1 MNSPGSSSMSPMS
14 TSSDSNTCQ
23 NFNNLTLNNYHNNIR
38 SQQSTI
44 QEISDNNGVPTL
56 HIIEQ
61 PVEKFRFRY
70 KSEMHGTHGS
80 LMSNTSVKSKRTFPT
95 VELRGYDK
103 EAIIRCSLFQTD
115 TLKRSQ
121 HSHRLVV
128 RNGDTD
134 RDDPHDVVV
143 SPEKGFT
150 AIYQG
155 MGIIHTAKKYIN
167 EELIKK
173 RILEKQVEYGRG
185 LSTREESKIK
195 LLADQE
201 ARTMNLNQVCLCF
214 QAYRVENNKWI
225 KLCETFSNPINNMKS
240 ALTGELKICRLSS
253 AVSSAAGGED
263 LIILVEKV
271 GKKNIKVK
279 FYELDDFDKEVW
291 SAWGVFTE
299 VDVHHQYAIA
309 LRTPPYKDRDIT
321 EAVDVY
327 IQLYRPSDQDQSE
340 PMSFKYKPR
349 NYLVSRKRARMS
361 SSLSSGELPAT
372 IVNRNLTNCSNQ
384 NEMTISQEYGTVDL
398 LKEFP
403 SKDAVDF
410 QIQSGDYD
418 EYFKNNSDE
427 YMQLLNIGFG
437 GALVPNN
444 LQTDSPSVIRRGP
457 GAPPMVLIAP
467 TEDFK
472 NVFNNIVSAHRSF
485 GLSEPL
491 KAREMI
497 RAYFKQSIDRSEDK

>member
-1 MNSPGSSSMSPMS
+1 MNSPASSSMSPMS

-23 NFNNLTLNNYHNNIR
+23 TFHNLSLNNYHNNIR
-38 SQQSTI
+38 SQQSAI
-44 QEISDNNGVPTL
+44 PEINGCNGVPML
-56 HIIEQ
+56 HIVEQ

-80 LMSNTSVKSKRTFPT
+80 LMGSTSVKNKRMFPT
-95 VELRGYDK
+95 VELRGFDK
-103 EAIIRCSLFQTD
+103 EAIIRCSLYQTD

-134 RDDPHDVVV
+134 RDDPHDVIV
-143 SPEKGFT
+143 SPEKGYT

-173 RILEKQVEYGRG
+173 RILEKQVELGRG

-240 ALTGELKICRLSS
+240 ALTGELKISRLSTIC
-253 AVSSAAGGED
+253 SSASGGDD

-279 FYELDDFDKEVW
+279 FYELDEFDKEVW
-291 SAWGVFTE
+291 TAWGIFTE

-327 IQLYRPSDQDQSE
+327 IQLFRPSDQDQSE
-340 PMSFKYKPR
+340 PMNFKYKPR

-361 SSLSSGELPAT
+361 SSLSSGELPST
-372 IVNRNLTNCSNQ
+372 IVNRNLMNCTNQ
-384 NEMTISQEYGTVDL
+384 DEMRISAEYNASDL
-398 LKEFP
+398 IKEFQ
-403 SKDAVDF
+403 SKDATEF
-410 QIQSGDYD
+410 NIQSSDFD
-418 EYFKNNSDE
+418 TYFKNSSDE
-427 YMQLLNIGFG
+427 YINILNLG
-437 GALVPNN
+437 GSTLEA
-444 LQTDSPSVIRRGP
+444 DSPSVIKRGP
-457 GAPPMVLIAP
+457 GAPPMMSLAP

-472 NVFNNIVSAHRSF
+472 NVFNNIVTAHRSF
-485 GLSEPL
+485 GLSEPAR
-491 KAREMI
+491 AREMI
-497 RAYFKQSIDRSEDK
+497 RAYFKQSTERNEDK

>member
-23 NFNNLTLNNYHNNIR
+23 TFHNLSLNNYHNNIR
-38 SQQSTI
+38 SQQSAI
-44 QEISDNNGVPTL
+44 PEIVGSNGVPML
-56 HIIEQ
+56 HITEQ

-80 LMSNTSVKSKRTFPT
+80 LMGNTSVKNKRTFPT

-103 EAIIRCSLFQTD
+103 EAIIRCSLYQTD

-134 RDDPHDVVV
+134 RDDPHDVIV
-143 SPEKGFT
+143 SPEKGYT

-173 RILEKQVEYGRG
+173 RILEKQVELGRG

-240 ALTGELKICRLSS
+240 ALTGELKISRLSTIC
-253 AVSSAAGGED
+253 SSASGGDD

-279 FYELDDFDKEVW
+279 FYELDEFDKEVW
-291 SAWGVFTE
+291 TAWGIFTE

-327 IQLYRPSDQDQSE
+327 IQLFRPSDQDQSE
-340 PMSFKYKPR
+340 PMNFKYKPR

-361 SSLSSGELPAT
+361 SSLSSGELPST

-384 NEMTISQEYGTVDL
+384 NEMRISQEYNASDL
-398 LKEFP
+398 LREFQ
-403 SKDAVDF
+403 SKDVTDF
-410 QIQSGDYD
+410 DIPSSDFD
-418 EYFKNNSDE
+418 TYFKNSSGE
-427 YMQLLNIGFG
+427 YANILNLGNTLE
-437 GALVPNN
+437 A
-444 LQTDSPSVIRRGP
+444 DSPSVIKRGP
-457 GAPPMVLIAP
+457 GAPPMILLAP
-467 TEDFK
+467 TTEDFK
-472 NVFNNIVSAHRSF
+472 NVFNNIVTAHRSF
-485 GLSEPL
+485 GLSEPA
-491 KAREMI
+491 KARELI
-497 RAYFKQSIDRSEDK
+497 RGYFKQSNERNEDK

>member
-23 NFNNLTLNNYHNNIR
+23 TFHNLSINNYHNNIR
-38 SQQSTI
+38 SQQSAI
-44 QEISDNNGVPTL
+44 PELIGCNGVPML
-56 HIIEQ
+56 HIVEQ

-80 LMSNTSVKSKRTFPT
+80 LMANTSVKNKRTFPT

-103 EAIIRCSLFQTD
+103 EAIIRCSLYQTD

-134 RDDPHDVVV
+134 RDDPHDVIV

-173 RILEKQVEYGRG
+173 RILEKQVELGRG

-240 ALTGELKICRLSS
+240 ALTGELKISRLSTIC
-253 AVSSAAGGED
+253 SSASGGDD

-279 FYELDDFDKEVW
+279 FYELDEFDKEVW
-291 SAWGVFTE
+291 TAWGIFTE

-327 IQLYRPSDQDQSE
+327 IQLFRPSDQDQSE
-340 PMSFKYKPR
+340 PMQFKYKPR

-361 SSLSSGELPAT
+361 SSLSSGEIPST
-372 IVNRNLTNCSNQ
+372 IVNRNLMNCSNQ
-384 NEMTISQEYGTVDL
+384 DNEMRISVEYNASDL
-398 LKEFP
+398 IKEFQ
-403 SKDAVDF
+403 SKDATEFGIPSSDF
-410 QIQSGDYD
+410 
-418 EYFKNNSDE
+418 ETYFKNSSDE
-427 YMQLLNIGFG
+427 YINILNLGNTLE
-437 GALVPNN
+437 A
-444 LQTDSPSVIRRGP
+444 DSPSVIKRGP
-457 GAPPMVLIAP
+457 GAPPMVVLAP

-472 NVFNNIVSAHRSF
+472 NVFNNIVTAHRTF
-485 GLSEPL
+485 GLSEPA

-497 RAYFKQSIDRSEDK
+497 RAYFKQSTERNEDK